1 MKSPYNSFYLS
12 QRFHQVSHN
21 FVLVFGQNPVKR
33 GPSLT
38 VLPQHEESGIF
49 FLWRRWSAV
58 VFKIFIRDAAIIQAA
73 HVTISLSNDTPHT
86 SLSPTKSGLYPRNSV
101 RMPLTSF
108 SPQDLALV
116 LKEKGSTFNSVSGET
131 EPYSL
136 LLLVSS
142 TRTGTGKEMLRRY
155 SAHHRGGTRRVR
167 LPGAR
172 APDTTAEG
180 PRPSERPRYAT
191 PRAGLGTTVPQ
202 RHPCRASARKGPPRP
217 CKNYL
222 GA

>member
-1 MKSPYNSFYLS
+1 MKSPYNGFYLS

-49 FLWRRWSAV
+49 FLWRRRSAV

-73 HVTISLSNDTPHT
+73 HVTISLSNDAPHT
-86 SLSPTKSGLYPRNSV
+86 SLTPTKSGLYPRNSV

-155 SAHHRGGTRRVR
+155 SARHRGGTRRVR
-167 LPGAR
+167 LPGTRQQA
-172 APDTTAEG
+172 ACQG
-180 PRPSERPRYAT
+180 PRPNEQPRYAT
-191 PRAGLGTTVPQ
+191 RRAGLGTTVPQ
-202 RHPCRASARKGPPRP
+202 RHPCRGSARKGPPRP

-222 GA
+222 RA

>member
-116 LKEKGSTFNSVSGET
+116 LKEKGSTFNSVLGET

-155 SAHHRGGTRRVR
+155 SVHHRGGNETGEAPR
-167 LPGAR
+167 GAR
-172 APDTTAEG
+172 T
-180 PRPSERPRYAT
+180 
-191 PRAGLGTTVPQ
+191 
-202 RHPCRASARKGPPRP
+202 RHDSRRASSQ
-217 CKNYL
+217 
-222 GA
+222 